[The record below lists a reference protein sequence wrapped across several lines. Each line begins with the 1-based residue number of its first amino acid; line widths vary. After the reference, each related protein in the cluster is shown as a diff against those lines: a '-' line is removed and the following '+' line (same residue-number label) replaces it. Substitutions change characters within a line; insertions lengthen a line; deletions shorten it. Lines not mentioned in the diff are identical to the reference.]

1 MTVETA
7 TQFSELDPLLPTI
20 KDLKRE
26 APQHFALLK
35 TLCKTY
41 LGSIGATPLT
51 VTGVQLNYS
60 AGLTGLIQGQLDAL
74 GTAKADKAGA
84 VYTGTH
90 DFTGATTTAA
100 TPTLGDSS
108 TKVATTAFVSATALA
123 STLPGQTGNERKWIK
138 TDGTTAS
145 WQYLSLDWEPITTN
159 TVAVPG
165 KGYVIATQDITLT
178 IPATFTANQPV
189 GFCMSRGLTRAY
201 VDWTTNNC
209 KGRPPGV
216 MTLQSQNDAATVSF
230 ANATD
235 GFVEA

>member
-7 TQFSELDPLLPTI
+7 TQFSELDPALPAMG
-20 KDLKRE
+20 DLKRE
-26 APQHFALLK
+26 APQHFALVK
-35 TLCKTY
+35 TLLQDY

-51 VTGVQLNYS
+51 VTGIEVNYS

-74 GTAKADKAGA
+74 DTAKADKSGA
-84 VYTGTH
+84 TYTGTH

-108 TKVATTAFVSATALA
+108 TKVATTAFVASTALA

-145 WQYLSLDWEPITTN
+145 WQYLSLDTEVITVD

-165 KGYVIATQDITLT
+165 KYYVIATQDITLT
-178 IPATFTANQPV
+178 IPATFNANEPV
-189 GFCMSRGLTRAY
+189 GFGMSRGLTRAY
-201 VDWTTNNC
+201 VDWTTNKL
-209 KGRPPGV
+209 KGRTPGV

-230 ANATD
+230 ANTTD

>member
-7 TQFSELDPLLPTI
+7 TQFSELNPALPAI
-20 KDLKRE
+20 GDLKRE
-26 APQHFALLK
+26 APQHFSLIK

-41 LGSIGATPLT
+41 LSSIGATPLT
-51 VTGVQLNYS
+51 VTGIELNYS

-84 VYTGTH
+84 TYTGPH

-108 TKVATTAFVSATALA
+108 TKVATTAFVAATALA
-123 STLPGQTGNERKWIK
+123 GTLPGQTGAARKWIK
-138 TDGTTAS
+138 SDGTNAS
-145 WQYLSLDWEPITTN
+145 WQYLSLDTETITTN

-165 KGYVIATQDITLT
+165 KYYVIATAGITLT
-178 IPATFTANQPV
+178 IPATFNANEPV
-189 GFCMSRGLTRAY
+189 GFGMSRGITNAY
-201 VDWTTNNC
+201 VDWSTNKL
-209 KGRPPGV
+209 KGRTPGV
-216 MTLQSQNDAATVSF
+216 MTLTTQNDAAVVTF
-230 ANATD
+230 AGATD